1 MKNER
6 LTKFEDFT
14 NLYSLEKTL
23 RFSLIPVEGTD
34 TEHLQKI
41 IREDERRA
49 EYYKQVKKYIDEYH
63 KWFINQSLSQ
73 FQFQY
78 EDNKK
83 QNSLSEY
90 YQYKTNSKKRK
101 KELNINKIQANLRK
115 QVSNVRKLIKI
126 LTRNGLLQ
134 TLYLLLFKMNLIRRF
149 FKNSI
154 SLPVIF
160 PSFTKIGRI
169 SIRKKKNQRQLLS
182 VSSTRIFPDLLT
194 TCMFSILSV
203 RFRSLK
209 KVSVISAK
217 VLPTS

>member
-34 TEHLQKI
+34 TEYLQKI

-63 KWFINQSLSQ
+63 KWFINQSLSK

-83 QNSLSEY
+83 KNSLSEY
-90 YQYKTNSKKRK
+90 YQYKTDSKKRK
-101 KELNINKIQANLRK
+101 EELNKIRANLRK
-115 QVSNVRKLIKI
+115 QIAKFLKEQEEYKDIDKKRFI
-126 LTRNGLLQ
+126 TD
-134 TLYLLLFKMNLIRRF
+134 TL
-149 FKNSI
+149 
-154 SLPVIF
+154 
-160 PSFTKIGRI
+160 PSFIQDESNKKIFQEFNKFTSYFSKLHKNRQNIYSEEEKSTAIAFRI
-169 SIRKKKNQRQLLS
+169 
-182 VSSTRIFPDLLT
+182 VH
-194 TCMFSILSV
+194 
-203 RFRSLK
+203 
-209 KVSVISAK
+209 
-217 VLPTS
+217 